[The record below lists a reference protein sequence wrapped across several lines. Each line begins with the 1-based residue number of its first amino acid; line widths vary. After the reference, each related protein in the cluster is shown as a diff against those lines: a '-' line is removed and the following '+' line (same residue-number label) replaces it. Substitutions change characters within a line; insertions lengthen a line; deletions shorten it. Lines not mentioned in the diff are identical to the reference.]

1 MTTNREWLYSLT
13 PGELAAWFDAE
24 HEPDY
29 VVETFGAY
37 QKLRIGKLLEQRD
50 ALRELASDMAAR
62 MIAVEGICEMGIL
75 DARFERRMHELGI
88 EVER

>member
-24 HEPDY
+24 HEPDALMG
-29 VVETFGAY
+29 VACTLADRVREMEG
-37 QKLRIGKLLEQRD
+37 END

-62 MIAVEGICEMGIL
+62 MVAAEGICEMGIL